1 MARYDEITE
10 SNWLTKKEIL
20 IQKTLNFFLV
30 FTLLDFFSIIFRPI
44 RHYHFNNF
52 PNFHLIGIVL
62 LFILTVKRIIQGSTA
77 GRNPYMDASVEWRD
91 RKGMIGAYDYI
102 GPGPDYSNKKHNII
116 YFVGV
121 LIGLGLIIT
130 EAINHFK

>member
-1 MARYDEITE
+1 MARYDEMTE
-10 SNWLTKKEIL
+10 RNWLTKKEIL
-20 IQKTLNFFLV
+20 IQKTLNFFLGI
-30 FTLLDFFSIIFRPI
+30 TLLDFFSIVFRPI

-62 LFILTVKRIIQGSTA
+62 IFVITVNRIMDGKTA
-77 GRNPYMDASVEWRD
+77 GKNPYMEASFEWRY
-91 RKGMIGAYDYI
+91 RKDMLGAYDYI

-116 YFVGV
+116 FFVGV

-130 EAINHFK
+130 EAINHLN